1 MKSENKQLLKRKM
14 DSEVGYKPK
23 HCLLDESG
31 KNTLIGIINSGAIC
45 ELQKQQILQG
55 GGETMTIK
63 FYFEPQN
70 QPT

>member
-1 MKSENKQLLKRKM
+1 M

-63 FYFEPQN
+63 FYFEP
-70 QPT
+70 